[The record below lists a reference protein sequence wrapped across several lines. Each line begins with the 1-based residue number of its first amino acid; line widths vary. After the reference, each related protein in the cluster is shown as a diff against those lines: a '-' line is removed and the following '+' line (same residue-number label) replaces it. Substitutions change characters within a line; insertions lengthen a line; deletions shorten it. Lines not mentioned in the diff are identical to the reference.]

1 MSSLNSLVETD
12 FFMEKPEAYFD
23 VFQKSVISFEEKGAE
38 GAAITWNTMC
48 LATGDPVDAPPHPV
62 VKLNRPFLF
71 FINEASTGACIF
83 AGKMVKF

>member
-1 MSSLNSLVETD
+1 MPSLSNFAETD
-12 FFMEKPEAYFD
+12 FFMEKPEAYYD

-38 GAAITWNTMC
+38 GAAVTWHTWSSS
-48 LATGDPVDAPPHPV
+48 TGEPVVDPTPE

-71 FINEASTGACIF
+71 FINEASTDACIF